1 MRDDV
6 MDVFLF
12 WLYASKHASICP
24 IVNSL
29 VEYIILRGS
38 YEARVPL
45 EGPLGQ
51 HIPGSTD
58 QRMSSASTT

>member
-38 YEARVPL
+38 YEARVRGPVCPL
-45 EGPLGQ
+45 RVPW
-51 HIPGSTD
+51 GSTSRD
-58 QRMSSASTT
+58 RRISV